1 VNRPFSVLAAVC
13 LASLLASSV
22 RADLVIDGFD
32 SPFGGQVASDSTIDG
47 MPDVS
52 TLAGQPVIGGSR
64 EIFASTTSQIGGG
77 TQPVKGS
84 SNEFNTGIFNF
95 DQYSATARGSVSL
108 VYDGNANGV
117 LNTMGLGGIDL
128 TQGGTNVGFLIQ
140 NLNVTGSGLQ
150 LSVNLYNAATGALF
164 SSGPVSLVNGFSG
177 SFLLLYGSFT
187 GPGGVSTPTN
197 VGAIE
202 VVVDGSNTVPIDAAG
217 SDLTF
222 TIIQSASVPEPSSM
236 VLCGLLSLA
245 GVGGHLRR
253 RRTAAAA

>member
-1 VNRPFSVLAAVC
+1 LFAVLAVA
-13 LASLLASSV
+13 ASLASSLGSEA

-32 SPFGGQVASDSTIDG
+32 SPIGGQVASDSTIDG
-47 MPDVS
+47 MPVIS
-52 TLAGQPVIGGSR
+52 SLAGEPVIGGSR
-64 EIFASTTSQIGGG
+64 EIFANKTGQIGGG
-77 TQPVKGS
+77 TQTVKGS
-84 SNEFNTGIFNF
+84 SNEFNTNIFNF
-95 DQYSATARGSVSL
+95 DQFSSTARGTVAL

-150 LSVNLYNAATGALF
+150 LAVNLYNATTGAVF
-164 SSGPVSLVNGFSG
+164 SSGPVTLVNGFSG
-177 SFLLLYGSFT
+177 SFMLLYSSFT
-187 GPGGVSTPTN
+187 GPGGVLTPTN

-202 VVVDGSNTVPIDAAG
+202 VVVDGSNSVPIDAAG

-222 TIIQSASVPEPSSM
+222 TIINSASVPEPSSM

-245 GVGGHLRR
+245 GIGGHLRR